1 MNVRPGE
8 TGNSASAA
16 RDDGMSST
24 KLGGRSTFGSY
35 GAVNDRRA
43 RRAERQVLLN
53 NIIVAGAF
61 LFVSAVVFGLVG

>member
-16 RDDGMSST
+16 RDDGMSTT
-24 KLGGRSTFGSY
+24 KLGGRSTFGSFN
-35 GAVNDRRA
+35 AVNDRRA
-43 RRAERQVLLN
+43 RLVN
-53 NIIVAGAF
+53 NIVVAGAF